1 MNGTQKFQI
10 HRDERSTSRLPC
22 AHTCFNQLDLPVYE
36 TYEKLRT
43 QMLKG
48 KASLRHQKRNFDF
61 LAITESSEGF
71 GLA

>member
-48 KASLRHQKRNFDF
+48 IASLRHQKVNFDF
-61 LAITESSEGF
+61 
-71 GLA
+71 